1 MDADEEFRLQVS
13 AVANHKDSTYYRTA
27 ELDAHVIDASLTGL
41 SATIELTIGENEI
54 CNAECLDEGLVS
66 TIADF
71 WTSTLITA
79 ANGGK
84 GAVTTTLSV
93 QALKPIYS
101 GTKIHVICT
110 ASEPESRPMPYA
122 TARFVNAANH
132 NDIFA
137 LATHTKF
144 FKRA

>member
-1 MDADEEFRLQVS
+1 MDADEEFRLRVA
-13 AVANHKDSTYYRTA
+13 AVAKHKDSIYYRTA
-27 ELDAHVIDASLTGL
+27 ELDARVIAASSTGP
-41 SATIELTIGENEI
+41 SATIELMIGENEI

-93 QALKPIYS
+93 QALKPIS
-101 GTKIHVICT
+101 
-110 ASEPESRPMPYA
+110 S
-122 TARFVNAANH
+122 
-132 NDIFA
+132 
-137 LATHTKF
+137 
-144 FKRA
+144 